1 MFKYSLYAMF
11 YILYPEGIW
20 QFDYV
25 FYSCGPWPDLSFELE
40 WWFYV
45 SQISRWKVLC
55 LKPYTNVSFWSIL
68 YNFEVTN
75 LQVCFFKSIIFYLY
89 FLEWGFF
96 KLKRFENVISGD
108 FFIYS
113 CNDSSTARSSSCEKC
128 SLIIYLYSFLRS
140 VYD

>member
-1 MFKYSLYAMF
+1 MFKYSVYAIF

-45 SQISRWKVLC
+45 SQISRERYYVWSLT
-55 LKPYTNVSFWSIL
+55 LTLASDPYYTISKLPTSRCV
-68 YNFEVTN
+68 
-75 LQVCFFKSIIFYLY
+75 FFKSIIFYLY

-113 CNDSSTARSSSCEKC
+113 CTDSSTARSSSCEKC